1 MEVVRFCTRLMP
13 RGISFLTYN
22 RWNLNIFK
30 KEFSLFYNLKPYL
43 CGDKLCNT
51 QKLYPNGFT
60 KQIHP
65 MITIANRIK
74 EGLTDSYPVG
84 EITALTRIIATEIL
98 GIPQMTFFLK
108 DNVELTHE
116 QEATLE
122 DAIKRLQKYEP
133 IQYIQGYSDFSGLR
147 FKVTPATLIP
157 RPETS
162 ELVEWIAS
170 EYSSKTVNIL
180 DIGTGSGCIAI
191 SLAHKLPESN
201 VTAWD
206 ISTAALAVAAENSRN
221 NGTEVTFERVDIL
234 SYEPKSAQ
242 FDIIVSNPPYIKEN
256 EKSAMHNNVLDWEP
270 HTALFVPDSDPLL
283 FYRTIAEKGLQMLA
297 PNGTLYFEINRA
309 HGAETMKMLAD
320 YGYTDIELRK
330 DFADNDRMIK
340 ATRP

>member
-1 MEVVRFCTRLMP
+1 MGTTIQQPEVKRIAQIIYDELS
-13 RGISFLTYN
+13 GY
-22 RWNLNIFK
+22 
-30 KEFSLFYNLKPYL
+30 Y
-43 CGDKLCNT
+43 T
-51 QKLYPNGFT
+51 QS
-60 KQIHP
+60 
-65 MITIANRIK
+65 
-74 EGLTDSYPVG
+74 EVS
-84 EITALTRIIATEIL
+84 ALTRIIATEML
-98 GIPQMTFFLK
+98 GVAQMTYFLK
-108 DNVELTHE
+108 DDVTLKAE
-116 QEATLE
+116 QEAMLFN
-122 DAIKRLQKYEP
+122 AIERLKKQEP
-133 IQYIQGYSDFSGLR
+133 IQYIQGYSDFCGLR

-170 EYSSKTVNIL
+170 EHSGKIVNIL

-191 SLAHKLPESN
+191 SLAHKLPKSN

-206 ISTAALAVAAENSRN
+206 ISTTALAVAAENSRN
-221 NGTEVTFERVDIL
+221 NSTEVTFERVDIL

-256 EKSAMHNNVLDWEP
+256 EKAAMHSNVLDWEP

-309 HGAETMKMLAD
+309 HGAEATKMLAD
-320 YGYTDIELRK
+320 YGYTNIELRK

-340 ATRP
+340 ATRA

>member
-1 MEVVRFCTRLMP
+1 MGTTIQQPEVKRIAQIIYDELSGYYTR
-13 RGISFLTYN
+13 S
-22 RWNLNIFK
+22 
-30 KEFSLFYNLKPYL
+30 EVS
-43 CGDKLCNT
+43 
-51 QKLYPNGFT
+51 
-60 KQIHP
+60 
-65 MITIANRIK
+65 
-74 EGLTDSYPVG
+74 
-84 EITALTRIIATEIL
+84 ALTRIIATEML
-98 GIPQMTFFLK
+98 GVAQMTYFLK
-108 DNVELTHE
+108 DDVTLKAE
-116 QEATLE
+116 QEAMLFN
-122 DAIKRLQKYEP
+122 AIERLKKQEP
-133 IQYIQGYSDFSGLR
+133 IQYIQGYSDFCGLR

-162 ELVEWIAS
+162 ELVEWVAS
-170 EYSSKTVNIL
+170 EATGNERIL

-242 FDIIVSNPPYIKEN
+242 FYIIVSNPPYIKEN
-256 EKSAMHNNVLDWEP
+256 EKSTMHNNVLDWEP

-283 FYRTIAEKGLQMLA
+283 FYRTIAEKGLQMLV

-309 HGAETMKMLAD
+309 HGTETMKMLAD